1 MQRPNNIYLDVFIAH
16 NNLMGTRHVLQ
27 HRNLVINVGK
37 THEGTQ
43 DGLSLDPRRLK
54 KTTQNHQFPPKQR
67 ENSRVPGTGGGH
79 WWEGLE
85 ETSRLNFFHLST
97 R

>member
-1 MQRPNNIYLDVFIAH
+1 MQHPINIYLDVFIAH

-37 THEGTQ
+37 THERTQ

-54 KTTQNHQFPPKQR
+54 KTTQKKNHQFPQSSVKAAQFR
-67 ENSRVPGTGGGH
+67 EQEEDTGGKD
-79 WWEGLE
+79 
-85 ETSRLNFFHLST
+85 
-97 R
+97 

>member
-1 MQRPNNIYLDVFIAH
+1 MQHPSGVYLDVFIAH

-54 KTTQNHQFPPKQR
+54 KKTTKHQIINSPQSSVKTAEFR
-67 ENSRVPGTGGGH
+67 EQEEDTGGKD
-79 WWEGLE
+79 
-85 ETSRLNFFHLST
+85 
-97 R
+97 

>member
-1 MQRPNNIYLDVFIAH
+1 
-16 NNLMGTRHVLQ
+16 MGTRHVLQ

-54 KTTQNHQFPPKQR
+54 KTTQNYQFPQSSVKTAEFR
-67 ENSRVPGTGGGH
+67 EQEEDTGGMD
-79 WWEGLE
+79 
-85 ETSRLNFFHLST
+85 
-97 R
+97 